1 MKHLKLYIAAALSIA
16 GLAACQPEKYTLGD
30 TDVTKDDLVVNV
42 AFSVTPDASDP
53 NTIYLESLM
62 PSKYTVLWE
71 HPQGYS
77 QATKV
82 TLKLPF
88 KGTYDIK
95 FGVMTRGGA
104 VYGDPYQLVLTT
116 DNLSYVNDD
125 FWTML
130 TGGAGNS
137 KTWMLDLDAE
147 GNSSRMFKGPMWFFT
162 DGFCWDNFHT
172 AKGESYLDSYYD
184 ENASWVPDNAI
195 VPNSDWYWSADWA
208 GNSWMCGAADFGTLT
223 FDLIGGANM
232 TVDDGTG
239 PVSCPF
245 TLDATKHQI
254 SFSGLLPLHPS
265 DVSVVSESVPSEIL
279 YLDENFFQ
287 LTARR
292 EDGQLISLNY
302 VWTGYEEPVVVED
315 VDITLPEDWR
325 EYFEPKTNNQP
336 KYKLSADEPFD
347 WFTLDGTRKNLQ
359 GSFTPVEDLGDVT
372 FAFNKVDNSF
382 EFCNLYGE
390 ISTGTYTLDDPGI
403 YTFSDELPAFSIDE
417 DGAIEFTTN
426 ADNTLRILAYEVDDY
441 SGAMTEMWLG
451 KQVLDA
457 AGDLVQYLGY
467 HFITVIAGADDTP
480 HYNACLY
487 FNNSGWGW
495 THEDVPA
502 VDGGD
507 ANARSA
513 VVDITGDGDY
523 TFSFDASF
531 AESDMYLMYLDI
543 FKILKKYPNADAV
556 ITDIKIDGQSI
567 AIDDSLI
574 DRGVGDSDVTMRRYV
589 LNPWNSENYFM
600 LEGSPSLA
608 FSSSFALT
616 IHVTMDTGTPF
627 ISED

>member
-1 MKHLKLYIAAALSIA
+1 MKHIEHYILAALCLA
-16 GLAACQPEKYTLGD
+16 GLTACQPEKYALGD
-30 TDVTKDDLVVNV
+30 ADITKDDLVVNV
-42 AFSVTPDASDP
+42 AFTVTPDSADP

-62 PSKYTVLWE
+62 PAKYTVLWE

-77 QATKV
+77 QASKV

-95 FGVMTRGGA
+95 FGVITRGGA

-116 DNLSYVNDD
+116 DNLSYVNDS

-137 KTWMLDLDAE
+137 KTWHLDLNAE
-147 GNSSRMFKGPMWFFT
+147 GESSRMFKGPMWFFT
-162 DGFCWDNFHT
+162 DGYCWDNFHT

-184 ENASWVPDNAI
+184 ENAAWNPDNAI
-195 VPNSDWYWSADWA
+195 VPNSDWYWNADWA
-208 GNSWMCGAADFGTLT
+208 GNSWMCDAGDFGTVT

-232 TVDDGTG
+232 TVDDGSGAVT
-239 PVSCPF
+239 CPF
-245 TLDATKHQI
+245 TLDVTKHQI
-254 SFSGLLPLHPS
+254 SYSGLLPLHPS
-265 DVSVVSESVPSEIL
+265 SISLVAETTPSEIL
-279 YLDENFFQ
+279 YLDDNFFQ
-287 LTARR
+287 ITARR

-302 VWTGYEEPVVVED
+302 VWDGYEEPVVEEEI
-315 VDITLPEDWR
+315 DIVLPEDWR

-336 KYKLSADEPFD
+336 KYKLSDDEPFD
-347 WFTLDGTRKNLQ
+347 WFTLEGARKNLQ
-359 GSFTPVEDLGDVT
+359 GSFIPAEDLGDVT
-372 FAFNKVDNSF
+372 LAFSKVDNSF

-390 ISTGTYTLDDPGI
+390 VATGNYELSESGI
-403 YTFSDELPAFSIDE
+403 YTFSEILPAFGIDE
-417 DGAIEFTTN
+417 DGEIVFSTN
-426 ADNTLRILAYEVDDY
+426 ADGTLRILAYDVDDY

-451 KQVLDA
+451 KEVCDA
-457 AGDLVQYLGY
+457 SGELVQYLGY
-467 HFITVIAGADDTP
+467 HFITVLAGADNTP
-480 HYNACLY
+480 HYSACLY

-495 THEDVPA
+495 THEDVPS

-513 VVDITGDGDY
+513 VIDITGDGDY
-523 TFSFDASF
+523 TFTFDTSF

-567 AIDDSLI
+567 AVDDSLI
-574 DRGVGDSDVTMRRYV
+574 DRGVGDSDVTLRRYV

-627 ISED
+627 ISE